1 MSQLPTPVLSPSP
14 PGATTVDAVVLAAMD
29 AELAPF
35 EQRADDVSTPRMV
48 GGARASLATVGGSR
62 VLLVCTGVGTVNAA
76 IAAALAIHAVRT
88 PLVIS
93 SGSAGGLGVGV
104 RVGDVVVG
112 SEYLY
117 SDADATAFGYAL
129 GQVPGMPASFP
140 GTESLVDRAKALPG
154 VLVGQMLTSD
164 SFIDG
169 RTVEA
174 VRASFPAALTTDM
187 ESTAIAQ
194 ACFTYGVPFVS
205 VRAVSDLCG
214 PAAGDDF
221 HLALADV
228 SALAADIAV
237 GLIAPRG

>member
-1 MSQLPTPVLSPSP
+1 MSQLPTPVISPSP

-35 EQRADDVSTPRMV
+35 EQRADDLSSPRMV
-48 GGARASLATVGGSR
+48 GGARASLATIGDSKI
-62 VLLVCTGVGTVNAA
+62 LLVCTGVGTVNAA
-76 IAAALAIHAVRT
+76 IAAALSIHAVRT
-88 PLVIS
+88 PLVVS

-112 SEYLY
+112 SEYVY
-117 SDADATAFGYAL
+117 SDADATAFGYTL
-129 GQVPGMPASFP
+129 GQVPGMPASFL
-140 GTESLVDRAKALPG
+140 GAEALVERAQALPG

-164 SFIDG
+164 SFVDG
-169 RTVEA
+169 RSVGA
-174 VRASFPAALTTDM
+174 VRASFPYGLTTDM

-205 VRAVSDLCG
+205 VRGVSDLCG

-221 HLALADV
+221 HLAVADV
-228 SALAADIAV
+228 AALAADIAV
-237 GLIAPRG
+237 GLIGPRS